1 VRSLRQFTDRIGLKP
16 LLVASGC
23 CMVAEM
29 AILCIAPRDGGLV
42 LFLICLANLLLSGL
56 AEGLAS
62 GAYEAIVYY
71 MKSGLF
77 SRS

>member
-1 VRSLRQFTDRIGLKP
+1 
-16 LLVASGC
+16 
-23 CMVAEM
+23 MVAEM
-29 AILCIAPRDGGLV
+29 AILCIAPRDGSLV
-42 LFLICLANLLLSGL
+42 LFLICLANLLLSVL

-62 GAYEAIVYY
+62 GAYEAFVYY

>member
-1 VRSLRQFTDRIGLKP
+1 VRSLGQSTDRIGLKP

-42 LFLICLANLLLSGL
+42 LFLICLANLS
-56 AEGLAS
+56 
-62 GAYEAIVYY
+62 
-71 MKSGLF
+71 
-77 SRS
+77 

>member
-1 VRSLRQFTDRIGLKP
+1 
-16 LLVASGC
+16 
-23 CMVAEM
+23 MVAEM

-42 LFLICLANLLLSGL
+42 LFLFCLANRLLSGL

-62 GAYEAIVYY
+62 GADEAIVYY